1 MTHEDTGKYAAK
13 HPPGITLNEKIAES
27 IREKSSNG
35 GLACA
40 TGEKISKG
48 LGVEMPE
55 VGITADLLEI
65 KINKCQLGLF
75 GYGNKPDHGKDI
87 QADDSVPDEMKRALE
102 EASENGEVTCETLW
116 IHSKKD
122 IVADF
127 QLSRKLFDAIPA
139 GNKHF
144 IEYQKSNHIILYDY
158 EGMDAISR
166 ITSFLNGTFD

>member
-13 HPPGITLNEKIAES
+13 HPPGTTLNEKIAEM
-27 IREKSSNG
+27 IREKSLNG
-35 GLACA
+35 GLACV

-48 LGVEMPE
+48 LSVEMPE

-102 EASENGEVTCETLW
+102 EISEKGEVTCAALWKIADRLDLERKAVASACDTLKLK
-116 IHSKKD
+116 IR
-122 IVADF
+122 VC
-127 QLSRKLFDAIPA
+127 QLGAF
-139 GNKHF
+139 
-144 IEYQKSNHIILYDY
+144 
-158 EGMDAISR
+158 
-166 ITSFLNGTFD
+166 

>member
-1 MTHEDTGKYAAK
+1 MTHEYTGKYAAK

-27 IREKSSNG
+27 IREKSSNS
-35 GLACA
+35 GLACV

-87 QADDSVPDEMKRALE
+87 QAADSVPDEMKRALE
-102 EASENGEVTCETLW
+102 EASESGEVTCEALWKIADRLGEKRKSAASACDTLKLK
-116 IHSKKD
+116 IR
-122 IVADF
+122 VC
-127 QLSRKLFDAIPA
+127 QLGAF
-139 GNKHF
+139 
-144 IEYQKSNHIILYDY
+144 
-158 EGMDAISR
+158 
-166 ITSFLNGTFD
+166 